1 MIYALMRA
9 VAGLAL
15 RWFYRSID
23 VAGVERIP
31 ARRPL
36 LLVVNH
42 PNALVDALIVA
53 WIVPRRVLIT
63 AKATIFEHPLANSLL
78 RWVGVVPL
86 RRASDERASGAP
98 GLDAARNRST
108 FRAVQAAL
116 QRAGT
121 VLIFPEGRSTDAPSL
136 GPLKTGAARMAL
148 MARES
153 GDVPGLA
160 IVPIGLTFERKQSPR
175 TRVFAQVGEPIVVD
189 DWRPTAGVAD
199 ADALTAE
206 IETRLR
212 ALTLNYATIDD
223 AARAVRLASAV
234 AAVLDGPPSIGSGER
249 RLGVEA
255 AIAKRVDVLT
265 ARLPDASPSGTRASG
280 ASRRTTRRVAARG
293 VGARPPHRRR
303 RHRGRRPVR
312 RAFRRARRLDSSS
325 RRAGR
330 DVGRHQPLVAVLG
343 CALDRGPT
351 RWRQRRPSDARGG
364 GRQRVRVDHVR
375 RPDAAR
381 RSRVGLACSAVV
393 SREPPDCRGHQL
405 LDSRAS
411 VARAP
416 AREGV
421 SGLSARARA
430 TRSADERPRPR
441 CASDVL
447 TLDREL
453 GGIDGPSDALS
464 APA

>member
-1 MIYALMRA
+1 MRA

-116 QRAGT
+116 QRGGT

-189 DWRPTAGVAD
+189 DWRPTAGVPD

-265 ARLPDASPSGTRASG
+265 ARLPDASPTVREQSERVVARLDELQREVSERGLRIEDVDIKVDGLSG
-280 ASRRTTRRVAARG
+280 ARFVVREGWILLLGGPVAMWGAVNHWLPFWAARSIAVRRGGDNADPAMRAVVAGSVFVLITYAAQSLLVDRVWGWRVALLYLASLPIAADINFSIRE
-293 VGARPPHRRR
+293 RLS
-303 RHRGRRPVR
+303 
-312 RAFRRARRLDSSS
+312 RARR
-325 RRAGR
+325 RATAF
-330 DVGRHQPLVAVLG
+330 LVF
-343 CALDRGPT
+343 R
-351 RWRQRRPSDARGG
+351 
-364 GRQRVRVDHVR
+364 
-375 RPDAAR
+375 
-381 RSRVGLACSAVV
+381 
-393 SREPPDCRGHQL
+393 REPALRDRL
-405 LDSRAS
+405 TNALAS
-411 VARAP
+411 L
-416 AREGV
+416 RE
-421 SGLSARARA
+421 
-430 TRSADERPRPR
+430 
-441 CASDVL
+441 DVL

>member
-1 MIYALMRA
+1 VIYALMRA

-63 AKATIFEHPLANSLL
+63 AKATIFEHPLANALL

-86 RRASDERASGAP
+86 RRAGDERPSGTP

-116 QRAGT
+116 KRGGT

-153 GDVPGLA
+153 GEVPGLA

-189 DWRPTAGVAD
+189 DWRPTAGVPD
-199 ADALTAE
+199 SDALTGE

-212 ALTLNYATIDD
+212 ALTLNYTTIDD

-234 AAVLDGPPSIGSGER
+234 AAVLDGPSSIGSGER

-255 AIAKRVDVLT
+255 AIAKRVDALS
-265 ARLPDASPSGTRASG
+265 ARLPEASPSVRDQAERVVARLDELQREVSERGLRIEDVDIKVDGLSG
-280 ASRRTTRRVAARG
+280 ARFVVREGWVLLVGGPVAIWGAINHWLPFWAARSIAVRPGGDNADPAMRAVVAGSAFVLITYAGQSLVVDRVWGWRVALLYLASLPIAADINFSIRE
-293 VGARPPHRRR
+293 RLS
-303 RHRGRRPVR
+303 
-312 RAFRRARRLDSSS
+312 RARR
-325 RRAGR
+325 RAKAF
-330 DVGRHQPLVAVLG
+330 LVF
-343 CALDRGPT
+343 R
-351 RWRQRRPSDARGG
+351 
-364 GRQRVRVDHVR
+364 
-375 RPDAAR
+375 
-381 RSRVGLACSAVV
+381 
-393 SREPPDCRGHQL
+393 REPALRERLMNELASLRG
-405 LDSRAS
+405 
-411 VARAP
+411 
-416 AREGV
+416 
-421 SGLSARARA
+421 
-430 TRSADERPRPR
+430 
-441 CASDVL
+441 DVR
-447 TLDREL
+447 TLDQEL

-464 APA
+464 ASA